1 MNDIPDA
8 TTVAYFRERLG
19 KAGVIEELFQ
29 MFEGYLRVQGF
40 EARGGQIIDA
50 TLVPVPKHAIPEKK
64 TTTSSLV
71 GLPDGWEENSNRQQ
85 QKDLYARW
93 IKRMASITMAT
104 RTASVSMLNMVLSG
118 ALP

>member
-71 GLPDGWEENSNRQQ
+71 ACQMDGKKTQIDSS
-85 QKDLYARW
+85 
-93 IKRMASITMAT
+93 KRIYMHT
-104 RTASVSMLNMVLSG
+104 G
-118 ALP
+118 